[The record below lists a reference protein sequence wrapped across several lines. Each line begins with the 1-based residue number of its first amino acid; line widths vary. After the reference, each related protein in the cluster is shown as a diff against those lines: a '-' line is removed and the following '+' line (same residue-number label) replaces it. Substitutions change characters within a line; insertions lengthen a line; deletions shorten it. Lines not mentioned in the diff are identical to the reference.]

1 MIPEWVWKGFNSW
14 YGPSLP
20 IIKKVIKYKKTKE
33 LKAKIKDGS
42 LIWETQDFIYELEV
56 DEILL

>member
-1 MIPEWVWKGFNSW
+1 VWKGFNSW

-42 LIWETQDFIYELEV
+42 LI
-56 DEILL
+56 